1 MTLLACN
8 RVDLRTIVIADAHIL
23 AIRFQSRGFRSE
35 KYVML
40 PSRILARVFHCLI
53 LGFALLAGP
62 VGAIAQRHG
71 GSSSSVG
78 QGGLN
83 TYSRPDGVDEKDNL
97 EDFHHVLAVQATS
110 QQIAEFQLM
119 VKATDATESELQTF
133 VERLP
138 KEKSASAESGAALNQ
153 AWQSARSKN
162 QHFEEGFSAAQK
174 DGLKELVKRL
184 DKAESD
190 VEQER
195 TKLDQSLRAGSPQ
208 DVSSRG
214 DSLGKALTEFS
225 NEQLALGR
233 EMSIVVANAQD
244 LSFNL
249 HAVKTSV
256 TIEGRTVGITV
267 SGALTQI
274 EEQPIDQKN
283 AQRTFHLELDEDLS
297 DLQQNI
303 GDFLNAELSNVN
315 PCGER
320 LAVRQAMLT
329 PSAPSSLLVLRLHYE
344 RWSCIRQFGQTSSNE
359 LAESDGTVEIKLT
372 PVVGQTNTLK
382 INSEFGHIDASGM
395 FADSLRSGDLG
406 DDLRDKVSTCIL
418 AALRAGTDF
427 KTTLPPALEN
437 SAAIQSAQFR
447 DAGAG
452 VLNVVLEGKTQISNE
467 QVNLLASQLNQAM
480 SDKAA
485 TPQ

>member
-1 MTLLACN
+1 
-8 RVDLRTIVIADAHIL
+8 VIADAHIL

-40 PSRILARVFHCLI
+40 PSRIFARVFHCLI

-83 TYSRPDGVDEKDNL
+83 TYSRPDGVDEKDSL

-110 QQIAEFQLM
+110 QQIAEFQVLL
-119 VKATDATESELQTF
+119 KATDATESELQAF

-153 AWQSARSKN
+153 AWQSAHSKN

-195 TKLDQSLRAGSPQ
+195 TKLDQSLRAWNPQ

-249 HAVKTSV
+249 HAVKAPVKIQGQTLA
-256 TIEGRTVGITV
+256 ITV

-274 EEQPIDQKN
+274 EEQN
-283 AQRTFHLELDEDLS
+283 GQRTFHLELDEDLS

-303 GDFLNAELSNVN
+303 GDLLNAELSNASQ
-315 PCGER
+315 CGER

-344 RWSCIRQFGQTSSNE
+344 RWSCIRQFGQTTSNE

-372 PVVGQTNTLK
+372 PFVGQTNTLK

-406 DDLRDKVSTCIL
+406 DGLREKISNAVL

-427 KTTLPPALEN
+427 KTTLPAALQN

-467 QVNLLASQLNQAM
+467 QVNLLASQLNQAL
-480 SDKAA
+480 STQTAA
-485 TPQ
+485 SQ